1 MGKQRR
7 EEKLRRRGRWRTAS
21 SAPVRPTNWR
31 ELLGLFP
38 GLFLR
43 TFLVVFGLGLIM
55 ALLVS
60 LGLKIFAE
68 TWVQFVVYIAGYF
81 LLQRWIMGAA
91 RAGLPRR

>member
-7 EEKLRRRGRWRTAS
+7 EEKLKRRGKISPTGS
-21 SAPVRPTNWR
+21 VRPTNWR
-31 ELLGLFP
+31 DLLKLFP

-43 TFLVVFGLGLIM
+43 TFVVVFGLGLVM

-60 LGLKIFAE
+60 LGLKWFAE
-68 TWVQFVVYIAGYF
+68 TWVQFAVYIAGYF

-91 RAGLPRR
+91 RPGLPRK

>member
-7 EEKLRRRGRWRTAS
+7 EEKLKRRGRRPAA
-21 SAPVRPTNWR
+21 SAPARPTNWR
-31 ELLGLFP
+31 ELLKLFP

-43 TFLVVFGLGLIM
+43 TFAVVFGLGLVM

-60 LGLKIFAE
+60 LGLNWFAE
-68 TWVQFVVYIAGYF
+68 TWVQFAVYIAGYF

-91 RAGLPRR
+91 RVGLPRK